1 MPLFELATARRLV
14 TFGLVGAIG
23 TAAHYVLLV
32 FLVEAFGIDP
42 VASTT
47 VGFVAGAAVNYVL
60 NRRFTFRST
69 KAHLNAGS
77 RFFLIAL
84 LTGLLNGWLL
94 HLGVKCLGLN
104 YLMVQVLATVTVFLA
119 NFILN
124 SIWTFR
130 ETAT

>member
-1 MPLFELATARRLV
+1 M